1 MILLLLIALV
11 PVLFVLI
18 VSEMLWRK
26 KVVKGERARKF
37 IHILA
42 GAWMAFWPLYLP
54 FKAVAVLGCV
64 ALVILLYSRITT
76 LFHAIYAVK
85 RRTYG
90 DLLFAIAIIVCAL
103 AAREPWIFTVS
114 ILLLALA
121 DGGAA
126 VVGRFY
132 GISNQYVV
140 LGVKNLR
147 KSVAGTLAFIVFAYV
162 SIAVGALI
170 GGSEI
175 VQQNMFVALLIL
187 PFGAA
192 CIENITPFG
201 LDNLVTPLFATLLLN
216 TLL

>member
-1 MILLLLIALV
+1 MILSLFIALF
-11 PVLFVLI
+11 PVCVVLI
-18 VSEMLWRK
+18 ISELLWRK

-54 FKAVAVLGCV
+54 FKAVAFLGCV
-64 ALVILLYSRITT
+64 ALVILLYSRMTT

-90 DLLFAIAIIVCAL
+90 DLLFAAAIIVCAL
-103 AAREPWIFTVS
+103 VAKEPWVFTVS

-132 GISNQYVV
+132 GISNQYIVF
-140 LGVKNLR
+140 GVKNLR
-147 KSVAGTLAFIVFAYV
+147 KSIAGTLAFIVFAYV
-162 SIAVGALI
+162 SILAGILI
-170 GGSEI
+170 GGSETI
-175 VQQNMFVALLIL
+175 QQNIFITLLIL

-192 CIENITPFG
+192 CIENTTPFG
-201 LDNLVTPLFATLLLN
+201 LDNLFTPLFATLLLN